1 MDNKGRLMSFTSMTM
16 SFTSMTMSP
25 NDYEVLCDL
34 GVIMNLLCALVLYQV
49 KALGYM
55 IWKNLSIWKILF

>member
-1 MDNKGRLMSFTSMTM
+1 MDTKGRLMSFTSMTM

-25 NDYEVLCDL
+25 SDYEVLCDL

-55 IWKNLSIWKILF
+55 I